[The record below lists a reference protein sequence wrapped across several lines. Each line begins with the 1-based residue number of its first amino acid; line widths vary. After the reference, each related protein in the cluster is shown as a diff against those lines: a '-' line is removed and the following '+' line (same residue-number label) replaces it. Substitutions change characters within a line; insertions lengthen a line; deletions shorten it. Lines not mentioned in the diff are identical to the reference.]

1 MVFKKPSSPLTVRSE
16 EQAIRWFTFTHAIGL
31 LLFVGLMGAFFWYLH
46 ISEQEQQRQSLFRD
60 VEWAQQNIRLR
71 LSDAKDLAAQ
81 YSPEWASYSVTETMS
96 AEPQR
101 NNGIRAFLNQFS
113 EVTYVSMVDGNR
125 KIVWHLPARSDSSS
139 NAQQAGAELEG
150 SAGFTAYTEARESRK
165 VVFSYPISTQS
176 NEVVIE
182 MHIPDLSSNS
192 AKSRTSLIVGFSLSR
207 LITQAVSSEI
217 RSRYEIS
224 LLDQGGN
231 RLISTSPRTIFA
243 ENFSYDLPLDPPGH
257 GIRLRATLFEG
268 GSQLLNNRLVYAL
281 IGMSLAVALGMML
294 VWQHTRRRLRAENER
309 DRLFM
314 LSLDL
319 LCVIAED
326 GALLKINPA
335 FSSEFP
341 SATTVTRLPEL
352 VHPADRSFTDNA
364 LSGTNDS
371 AIFEART
378 NRDLPLSMQ
387 EAGTRWFSW
396 SMRRDSRSNPPQWYC
411 VAHDITK
418 RKQAETALA
427 AEIAFRKAMEDSMVT
442 GMRAFDLEGRVTY
455 VNRAFCSMVGLEES
469 ELIGRTAPFP
479 YWPTNDIPGH
489 AKNLELILSGAAP
502 ASGLEVT
509 VQRKDGTYFD
519 ARMYVSPLIDASG
532 HQSGWM
538 TSMTDIT
545 EPKRVRQAL
554 TDAQDRFTTVLD
566 ELEPAVSVL
575 DAKGELLFSNQAYQR
590 IFGNSSQG
598 QERLRSAR
606 EVETEVDRDVKAELI
621 TQSNPANSSIE
632 IFDQA
637 TSRWFDVRL
646 RPIRWVDQSEVTMM
660 MATDITRRHH
670 AEQTQREQGEKLQH
684 TSRLVTMGEMASS
697 LAHELNQPLSAIA
710 NYCMGLAARIRSKT
724 LSGSPIDS
732 EETLDALKKTSGQAE
747 RAGLVIKRIREF
759 VKRSEPERRQCLIT
773 DVVSNALT
781 LVEIEAKRLN
791 IRIDTSMPHPTASVW
806 ADPILIEQ
814 VLINL
819 VKNAIESMRT
829 STNKTK
835 SKLYLKVQCV
845 DDNAKFEVR
854 DFGSGVPDNI
864 ETKLFQPFFS
874 TKVEGMG
881 MGLNICRS
889 IVEAHQGRLYLERH
903 SDGTS
908 FIFTLPL
915 AASFSS
921 LVSNDNK
928 QPQETPEQI
937 L

>member
-1 MVFKKPSSPLTVRSE
+1 MVFKKPTSPLTVRSE

-31 LLFVGLMGAFFWYLH
+31 LLFVGLMAAFFWYLH
-46 ISEQEQQRQSLFRD
+46 VSEQEQQRQSLFRD

-71 LSDAKDLAAQ
+71 LSDSKDLAAQ
-81 YSPEWASYSVTETMS
+81 YSAEWANYSVTETMS

-101 NNGIRAFLNQFS
+101 NNGIRAFFNQFS
-113 EVTYVSMVDGNR
+113 EVTYVSMVDSNR
-125 KIVWHLPARSDSSS
+125 KIVWHLPSRSDSSDY
-139 NAQQAGAELEG
+139 AEQAGAELEG

-165 VVFSYPISTQS
+165 VVFSNPISAPS
-176 NEVVIE
+176 NDVVIE
-182 MHIPDLSSNS
+182 MHIPDLTSSNV
-192 AKSRTSLIVGFSLSR
+192 KSRTSLIVGLSLSR
-207 LITQAVSSEI
+207 LLTQAVSSEI

-243 ENFSYDLPLDPPGH
+243 DNFSYELPLDPPGR

-319 LCVIAED
+319 LCVIAKD

-335 FSSEFP
+335 FSAQFP
-341 SATTVTRLPEL
+341 TATTATQLPEL
-352 VHPADRSFTDNA
+352 VHPSERSYAKEA
-364 LSGTNDS
+364 LSGSSDS

-378 NRDLPLSMQ
+378 FRKDPHLATDANP
-387 EAGTRWFSW
+387 RWLSW

-418 RKQAETALA
+418 RKEAETALA

-469 ELIGRTAPFP
+469 ELIGKTAPFP
-479 YWPTNDIPGH
+479 YWPANEVSSH

-502 ASGLEVT
+502 ASGIEVT
-509 VQRKDGTYFD
+509 VQKRDGTCFD

-575 DAKGELLFSNQAYQR
+575 DSKGTLLFSNQAYQR
-590 IFGNSSQG
+590 LFGNSSQG
-598 QERLRSAR
+598 QERLRNAR
-606 EVETEVDRDVKAELI
+606 ESDSETDGILKTIDI
-621 TQSNPANSSIE
+621 TNSGAITNNVE

-637 TSRWFDVRL
+637 TGRWFDVRL

-660 MATDITRRHH
+660 MATDVTRRHH

-759 VKRSEPERRQCLIT
+759 VKRSEPERRQCLIS
-773 DVVSNALT
+773 DVVGNALT
-781 LVEIEAKRLN
+781 LVEIEAKRVN
-791 IRIDTSMPHPTASVW
+791 IRIETSLPRSTSTVW

-819 VKNAIESMRT
+819 LKNAIESMRT
-829 STNKTK
+829 SANKSK
-835 SKLYLKVQCV
+835 SKLYLKVHCSN
-845 DDNAKFEVR
+845 DSAKFEVR
-854 DFGSGVPDNI
+854 DFGSGVEDSV

-903 SDGTS
+903 TDGTS
-908 FIFTLPL
+908 FIFTLPV
-915 AASFSS
+915 ASPTNLNSKPP
-921 LVSNDNK
+921 L
-928 QPQETPEQI
+928 ETPEQI

>member
-31 LLFVGLMGAFFWYLH
+31 LLFVGLMSAFFWYLH
-46 ISEQEQQRQSLFRD
+46 VSEQEQQRQSLFRD
-60 VEWAQQNIRLR
+60 AEWAQQNIRLR

-101 NNGIRAFLNQFS
+101 NNGIRAFFNQFP
-113 EVTYVSMVDGNR
+113 EVSYVSMVDANR
-125 KIVWHLPARSDSSS
+125 KIVWHLPSRSDSPDY
-139 NAQQAGAELEG
+139 AQQAGAELQG
-150 SAGFTAYTEARESRK
+150 SAGFTAYSEARDGRK
-165 VVFSYPISTQS
+165 VVFSDPVSSQS
-176 NEVVIE
+176 NDVTIE
-182 MHIPDLSSNS
+182 MHIPDLSGAA
-192 AKSRTSLIVGFSLSR
+192 AKSRTSLIVGLSLSR

-217 RSRYEIS
+217 RSRYEIT

-231 RLISTSPRTIFA
+231 RLVSTSPRTIFA
-243 ENFSYDLPLDPPGH
+243 DNFNYELPLDPPGR
-257 GIRLRATLFEG
+257 GIRLRATHFEG

-281 IGMSLAVALGMML
+281 IGLSLAVVLGMML

-319 LCVIAED
+319 LCVIAKD
-326 GALLKINPA
+326 GTLLKINPA
-335 FSSEFP
+335 FSAEFP
-341 SATTVTRLPEL
+341 SATTATRVSEL
-352 VHPADRSFTDNA
+352 VHPADQSLVDAT
-364 LSGTNDS
+364 LTGSNDS
-371 AIFEART
+371 AAFEARVK
-378 NRDLPLSMQ
+378 RDEQLTDNDGHTHWL
-387 EAGTRWFSW
+387 SW
-396 SMRRDSRSNPPQWYC
+396 SMRRDSRSNPVQWYC

-418 RKQAETALA
+418 RKEAESALA

-442 GMRAFDLEGRVTY
+442 GMRAFDLEGCVTY

-469 ELIGRTAPFP
+469 HLIGKTAPFP
-479 YWPTNDIPGH
+479 YWPANEVQSH
-489 AKNLELILSGAAP
+489 ARNLSLILSGEAP
-502 ASGLEVT
+502 ASGIEVS
-509 VQRKDGTYFD
+509 VQRKDGSCFD

-532 HQSGWM
+532 HQTGWM

-554 TDAQDRFTTVLD
+554 TDAQERFVTVLD

-575 DAKGELLFSNQAYQR
+575 DAQGRLLFSNQAYQR
-590 IFGNSSQG
+590 LFGHSSDG
-598 QERLRSAR
+598 QVRLCSDLQAIATGTEVYDQETARWFDLRLRS
-606 EVETEVDRDVKAELI
+606 I
-621 TQSNPANSSIE
+621 Q
-632 IFDQA
+632 
-637 TSRWFDVRL
+637 
-646 RPIRWVDQSEVTMM
+646 WVDQSEVTMM
-660 MATDITRRHH
+660 MATDVTRRHH
-670 AEQTQREQGEKLQH
+670 AEQTQREQDEKLQH

-732 EETLDALKKTSGQAE
+732 DETLDALKKTSAQAE

-759 VKRSEPERRQCLIT
+759 VKRSEPERRQC
-773 DVVSNALT
+773 VVNDIVNNALT
-781 LVEIEAKRLN
+781 LVEIEAKRVN
-791 IRIDTSMPHPTASVW
+791 IRVETNLPRKAATLW

-819 VKNAIESMRT
+819 LKNAIDAMR
-829 STNKTK
+829 SGVNKNHN
-835 SKLYLKVQCV
+835 KLYLTVLLA
-845 DDNAKFEVR
+845 DDNAKFEIR
-854 DFGSGVPDNI
+854 DFGSGVATNI

-874 TKVEGMG
+874 TKTEGMG

-903 SDGTS
+903 IDGTS

-915 AASFSS
+915 TIANSVV
-921 LVSNDNK
+921 L
-928 QPQETPEQI
+928 QPQESITLEP
-937 L
+937 

>member
-46 ISEQEQQRQSLFRD
+46 ISEQEQQRQTLFRD

-81 YSPEWASYSVTETMS
+81 YSPEWASYSITETMS

-113 EVTYVSMVDGNR
+113 EVTYVSMVDAHR
-125 KIVWHLPARSDSSS
+125 KIVWHLPARADSSS
-139 NAQQAGAELEG
+139 HAQQAGAELEG

-165 VVFSYPISTQS
+165 VVFSYPISSQS
-176 NEVVIE
+176 NEVIIE
-182 MHIPDLSSNS
+182 MHIPDLSSGNS
-192 AKSRTSLIVGFSLSR
+192 KSRTSLIVGLSLSR

-243 ENFSYDLPLDPPGH
+243 ENFSYELPLDPPGH
-257 GIRLRATLFEG
+257 GIRLRATHFEG

-335 FSSEFP
+335 FSMEFP
-341 SATTVTRLPEL
+341 TATTATRLPEL
-352 VHPADRSFTDNA
+352 VHSADRSLTSEA
-364 LSGTNDS
+364 LLGINDS

-378 NRDLPLSMQ
+378 NRELTLSTPTG
-387 EAGTRWFSW
+387 ASRWLSW

-418 RKQAETALA
+418 RKEAETALA

-469 ELIGRTAPFP
+469 ELIGRSAPFP
-479 YWPTNDIPGH
+479 YWPANDIQGH
-489 AKNLELILSGAAP
+489 ARNLELILSGAAP

-509 VQRKDGTYFD
+509 VQKKDGACFD

-554 TDAQDRFTTVLD
+554 TDAQDRFITVLD

-575 DAKGELLFSNQAYQR
+575 DSKGELLFSNQAYQQL
-590 IFGNSSQG
+590 FGNSSQG
-598 QERLRSAR
+598 QERLRTAR
-606 EVETEVDRDVKAELI
+606 EVDTQNSLEKI
-621 TQSNPANSSIE
+621 TSTSNSIE

-637 TSRWFDVRL
+637 TGRWFDVRL

-670 AEQTQREQGEKLQH
+670 AEQTEREQGEKLQH

-724 LSGSPIDS
+724 LAGAPIDS

-759 VKRSEPERRQCLIT
+759 VKRSEPERRQCLIE

-781 LVEIEAKRLN
+781 LVEIEAKRVN
-791 IRIDTSMPHPTASVW
+791 IRIETNLPSISSTVW

-819 VKNAIESMRT
+819 LKNAIESMRT
-829 STNKTK
+829 SSSKSN
-835 SKLYLKVQCV
+835 SKLYLQVQCN
-845 DDNAKFEVR
+845 DENAKFEVR
-854 DFGSGVPDNI
+854 DFGSGVPESI

-874 TKVEGMG
+874 TKTEGMG

-903 SDGTS
+903 ADGTS

-915 AASFSS
+915 STSMTE
-921 LVSNDNK
+921 LVK
-928 QPQETPEQI
+928 QQQPTPEQI

>member
-16 EQAIRWFTFTHAIGL
+16 EQAIRWFTFTHAVGL
-31 LLFVGLMGAFFWYLH
+31 LLFVGLMAAFFWYLH
-46 ISEQEQQRQSLFRD
+46 VSEQEQQRQTLFRD

-113 EVTYVSMVDGNR
+113 EVTYVSMVDANR
-125 KIVWHLPARSDSSS
+125 KIVWHLPARADSS
-139 NAQQAGAELEG
+139 NFAQQAGAELEG

-165 VVFSYPISTQS
+165 VVFSYPISSQS
-176 NEVVIE
+176 NEVIIE
-182 MHIPDLSSNS
+182 MHIPDLSSGNS
-192 AKSRTSLIVGFSLSR
+192 KSRTSLIVGLSLSR

-243 ENFSYDLPLDPPGH
+243 ENFSYELPLDPPGH

-341 SATTVTRLPEL
+341 SATTATRLPEL
-352 VHPADRSFTDNA
+352 VHPTDRSLTHGA
-364 LSGTNDS
+364 LQGTNDS

-378 NRDLPLSMQ
+378 NRELPLSSS
-387 EAGTRWFSW
+387 GDTPRWLSW

-418 RKQAETALA
+418 RKEAESALA

-455 VNRAFCSMVGLEES
+455 VNRAFCSMVGLEET
-469 ELIGRTAPFP
+469 ELIGRSAPFP
-479 YWPTNDIPGH
+479 YWPANDIQGH

-509 VQRKDGTYFD
+509 VQKKDGNCFD

-554 TDAQDRFTTVLD
+554 TDAQDRFITVLD

-590 IFGNSSQG
+590 IFGHSSQG
-598 QERLRSAR
+598 QERLRRAR
-606 EVETEVDRDVKAELI
+606 EGEAEVS
-621 TQSNPANSSIE
+621 TNSNNNIE
-632 IFDQA
+632 VFDQ
-637 TSRWFDVRL
+637 TSGRWFDVRL

-670 AEQTQREQGEKLQH
+670 AEQTEREQDKKLQH

-724 LSGSPIDS
+724 LNGSPIDS

-759 VKRSEPERRQCLIT
+759 VKRSEPERRQCLIA
-773 DVVSNALT
+773 DMVGNALT
-781 LVEIEAKRLN
+781 LVEIEAKRVN
-791 IRIDTSMPHPTASVW
+791 IRIDTSMPHPTSSVW

-819 VKNAIESMRT
+819 LKNAIESMRT
-829 STNKTK
+829 TTNKSKT
-835 SKLYLKVQCV
+835 KLYLKVQCI
-845 DDNAKFEVR
+845 DESAKFEVR
-854 DFGSGVPDNI
+854 DFGSGVPENI
-864 ETKLFQPFFS
+864 EAKLFQPFFS

-903 SDGTS
+903 NDGTS

-915 AASFSS
+915 AATMSQD
-921 LVSNDNK
+921 VK
-928 QPQETPEQI
+928 QQIDTPTGTPEQI

>member
-1 MVFKKPSSPLTVRSE
+1 MVFKKPASPLTVRSE
-16 EQAIRWFTFTHAIGL
+16 EQAIRWFTFTHAVGL
-31 LLFVGLMGAFFWYLH
+31 LLFVGLMTAFFWYLH
-46 ISEQEQQRQSLFRD
+46 VSEEEQQKQTLFRD

-81 YSPEWASYSVTETMS
+81 YSPEWASYSVAENMS

-101 NNGIRAFLNQFS
+101 NNGIRAFFNQFS
-113 EVTYVSMVDGNR
+113 EVTYVSMVDANR
-125 KIVWHLPARSDSSS
+125 KIVWHLPSRSGSSDY
-139 NAQQAGAELEG
+139 AQPAGAELEG
-150 SAGFTAYTEARESRK
+150 SAGFTAYMEARESRR
-165 VVFSYPISTQS
+165 VVFSNPISSQ
-176 NEVVIE
+176 NNDVVIE
-182 MHIPDLSSNS
+182 MHIPDLTSSD
-192 AKSRTSLIVGFSLSR
+192 AKSRTSLIVGFSISR
-207 LITQAVSSEI
+207 LLTQSVSSEI

-243 ENFSYDLPLDPPGH
+243 ENFSYELPLDPPGH

-268 GSQLLNNRLVYAL
+268 SSQLLNNRLVYAL
-281 IGMSLAVALGMML
+281 IGLSLAVALGMML

-319 LCVIAED
+319 LCVIAKD
-326 GALLKINPA
+326 GSLLKINPA
-335 FSSEFP
+335 FSTEFP
-341 SATTVTRLPEL
+341 SATTVTRLSEL
-352 VHPADRSFTDNA
+352 VNPSDRHLTLEA
-364 LSGTNDS
+364 LSGTADS

-378 NRDLPLSMQ
+378 HRDDQLNVQGS
-387 EAGTRWFSW
+387 GTRWLSW

-418 RKQAETALA
+418 RKEAEAALA

-455 VNRAFCSMVGLEES
+455 VNRAFCNMVGLEET

-479 YWPTNDIPGH
+479 YWPTHDHPGH
-489 AKNLELILSGAAP
+489 AKNLKLILSGAAP

-509 VQRKDGTYFD
+509 VQKKDGTCFD

-575 DAKGELLFSNQAYQR
+575 DSKGALLFSNQAYQR
-590 IFGNSSQG
+590 LFGNSSEG
-598 QERLRSAR
+598 QERLCIAS
-606 EVETEVDRDVKAELI
+606 
-621 TQSNPANSSIE
+621 SNSNVE

-637 TSRWFDVRL
+637 TARWFDVRL
-646 RPIRWVDQSEVTMM
+646 RPIRWVDQSEVNMM
-660 MATDITRRHH
+660 MATDITRRHQ

-684 TSRLVTMGEMASS
+684 SSRLVTMGEMASS

-710 NYCMGLAARIRSKT
+710 NYCMGLAARIRSNT
-724 LSGSPIDS
+724 LKGSPIDS
-732 EETLDALKKTSGQAE
+732 EETLDALRKTSGQAE

-759 VKRSEPERRQCLIT
+759 VKRSEPEQRQCLIN
-773 DVVSNALT
+773 DIVGNALT

-791 IRIDTSMPHPTASVW
+791 IRIETKLPKVTSTAW

-819 VKNAIESMRT
+819 LKNGIESMRN
-829 STNKTK
+829 SAAK
-835 SKLYLKVQCV
+835 SKNKLCLEVLCS
-845 DDNAKFEVR
+845 DDSAKFEIR
-854 DFGSGVPDNI
+854 DFGSGVSENI
-864 ETKLFQPFFS
+864 EAKLFQPFFS
-874 TKVEGMG
+874 TKTEGMG

-903 SDGTS
+903 IDGTS

-915 AASFSS
+915 DTSS
-921 LVSNDNK
+921 TLGSKHTN
-928 QPQETPEQI
+928 ETPEQI
-937 L
+937 S